1 MKDYSFGNYICA
13 LRTGLGLSQFQLGT
27 LVGVTDK
34 AVSKWENGDAKPRLA
49 TCYRL
54 AEVLGVGINELL
66 SCEQY
71 ITIPARKEL
80 DKMNQKL
87 WKEAYERL
95 SIYGDNPPPICWSR
109 LAAEEA
115 VLQGT
120 DAIQAFAILGKMKQE
135 ALSHNT
141 TIIVAG
147 TIGASF
153 AAWLLGATEV
163 NPLPPHYI
171 CSECGNVEFVP
182 DTSDGFDLP
191 PKKCRCGQE
200 FMRDGHNIPYEGYAN
215 AARGGTYIEIRIS
228 DNFRPV
234 AVKILLDF
242 YNGVAEV
249 LPVMVHGDDDSW
261 CMERYVVLPEQKTKP
276 VLADDG
282 FWHIGS
288 EEYWKWQEGETT
300 FSFLSSDQ
308 LNVIEKLKEATG
320 VYVPNL
326 WDLIT
331 PQMADALYQRRH
343 GKLNFITKALT
354 GEPHDFELLM
364 RLDLLSH
371 STGAWMGNG
380 EELIQTGKAKFREL
394 PAAREDIFNLISN
407 SLVKNGI
414 RDNGLALLVMERTR
428 KGLFC
433 SRGMSEDIEKLLL
446 SLGLPEW
453 YPDYLKKVKY
463 LFPKAH
469 SVEFLLV
476 DLIDEWY
483 HTQYP
488 QIYKKVYAEN
498 VGN

>member
-87 WKEAYERL
+87 WKEAYESL
-95 SIYGDNPPPICWSR
+95 SIYGNNPPAICWSR

-115 VLQGT
+115 ALQGT
-120 DAIQAFAILGKMKQE
+120 DAIQAYAVLGKMKLE
-135 ALSHNT
+135 ALANNT
-141 TIIVAG
+141 VMIVAG
-147 TIGASF
+147 TIGSSF
-153 AAWLLGATEV
+153 TAWLLGATEV
-163 NPLPPHYI
+163 NPLPPHYL
-171 CSECGNVEFVP
+171 CAECGNIEFVP
-182 DTSDGFDLP
+182 DAAGGFDLP

-200 FMRDGHNIPYEGYAN
+200 FKRDGHNIPYEGYAKAERN
-215 AARGGTYIEIRIS
+215 GTHIEIRIS
-228 DNFRPV
+228 DKFKPV

-249 LPVMVHGDDDSW
+249 LPVKVHGDNDTW
-261 CMERYVVLPEQKTKP
+261 CMERYVVLPEHKTKP
-276 VLADDG
+276 ALSNDG
-282 FWHIGS
+282 FWHINS
-288 EEYWKWQEGETT
+288 EEYWQWQENETT
-300 FSFLSSDQ
+300 FAFLASDQ
-308 LNVIEKLKEATG
+308 LNKIEEIKEATG
-320 VYVPNL
+320 VNVPNP
-326 WDLIT
+326 WEHVT
-331 PQMADALYQRRH
+331 PQMAEALYQRRH
-343 GKLNFITKALT
+343 DKLSFISKELS
-354 GEPHDFELLM
+354 GEPRDFDLLI

-371 STGAWMGNG
+371 STGAWIENG

-394 PAAREDIFNLISN
+394 PAAREDIFNLISQ
-407 SLVKNGI
+407 SLAKSGV

-433 SRGMSEDIEKLLL
+433 SRGMPEDMEKLLI
-446 SLGLPEW
+446 SLGLPKW

-469 SVEFLLV
+469 CIAYLLV
-476 DLIDEWY
+476 DVIDEWY
-483 HTQYP
+483 HMQYP
-488 QIYKKVYAEN
+488 QIHEKIHAEKQEN
-498 VGN
+498 